1 MWTDRPGRLT
11 IAAAL
16 LACASRMSAQAAPGP
31 ACDYRDCALGI
42 APAWSGLRV
51 VRGERETRVASLGF
65 FWTRDVSPAF
75 EGSEARRN
83 ARRAVALR
91 RAGAFLTDAGILLG
105 GFAAAQAVSQGRLGE
120 SARPIAIAGAT
131 ALALSVPLQFAAD
144 GALSRAVWWHNVR
157 FAR

>member
-31 ACDYRDCALGI
+31 ACDYRNCALGI

-51 VRGERETRVASLGF
+51 
-65 FWTRDVSPAF
+65 VSPAF

-105 GFAAAQAVSQGRLGE
+105 GFVAVQAVSQGRLGA